1 MAFGFGDF
9 IKQTTTTAGTGT
21 LTLIAPSGHFRA
33 FTAASGTTVPYA
45 ISDGTDF
52 EVGIGTVIPGS
63 PDTLSRDTVL
73 SSSNGGAKVNWSGNT
88 KDVYIAAP
96 AALLQSL
103 LDWSGGTGIIART
116 VATAAGLTYA
126 ARAIAAGSGIA
137 VADGDGVA
145 GNPTVAL
152 DIDGLTAETAPAV
165 GDEIAVYDL
174 SATAARKITLANLF
188 KIIAGLT
195 AETAPAV
202 GDEIAVYDLT
212 AAAPRRFTLENLLKV
227 IDGLTEDTAPAKAT
241 DFVATYD
248 ASAGAAKKMLLS
260 RLTAPDFESSEQSLT
275 LGSATNVAHGLGG
288 IPARVEWILRNKT
301 AEHNYA
307 VADELIY
314 GGTGPQSDATSRG
327 IAVVADATNLTMLV
341 GSADV
346 PIVSNKSSG
355 VNQSITLASWR
366 VVLRAWT

>member
-152 DIDGLTAETAPAV
+152 DID
-165 GDEIAVYDL
+165 
-174 SATAARKITLANLF
+174 
-188 KIIAGLT
+188 GLT